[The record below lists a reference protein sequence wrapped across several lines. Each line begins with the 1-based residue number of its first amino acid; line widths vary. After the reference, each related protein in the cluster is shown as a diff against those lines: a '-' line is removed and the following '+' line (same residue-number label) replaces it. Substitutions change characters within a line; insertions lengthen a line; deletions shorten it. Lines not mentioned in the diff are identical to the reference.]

1 MSACNVEPRFD
12 PRVGKIPWRRKWQP
26 TPVLLPGNS
35 KELDMTER
43 LHFHKIPWRKKWQPT
58 PVFLP
63 RKSHGQRNLVGYS
76 PWGQKES
83 DTTKWLSTPTHRVNV
98 HLVPPK
104 LFAPTEP
111 QGTLGPPVQPS
122 GRTAVPLSLLIQN
135 WSAARLR
142 FDWGIWQERSK
153 LHLCVA

>member
-1 MSACNVEPRFD
+1 MSSQVFPDGSVGKESDCNAGDTGDRRGFD
-12 PRVGKIPWRRKWQP
+12 LWIGKIPWRRKWQP
-26 TPVLLPGNS
+26 TL
-35 KELDMTER
+35 
-43 LHFHKIPWRKKWQPT
+43 
-58 PVFLP
+58 VFLAW
-63 RKSHGQRNLVGYS
+63 KIYGQRNLVGYS